1 MGLSR
6 ISLTLNPGYACS
18 PSRGLDYDAAVASRK
33 RGTMSLSKPFYRN
46 YRAIK
51 PGPNS
56 GYSGWA
62 YIHDRDYAKNAEH
75 YVRAF
80 ILIQNDLQ
88 LIFEYLEPSDECRT
102 AYSYR
107 IHALLMRTCIEVE
120 ANFKAIL
127 EENNFTPPPKR
138 SLNMTDYRKVD
149 ATHHLSS
156 YEVMLSIWN
165 GTRPILKPFEPW
177 KAARGLPNPN
187 GLSLPWYQ
195 AYNASKHDR
204 QDEFKKANLGNLVIA
219 VAGLLVLVSS
229 QFRGQD
235 FGAGSPALEL
245 SGHDYHPMEASIG
258 SLFRIKYPD
267 DWVAA
272 DSYDFNWTVL
282 KTQNVR
288 FEKIDYDAIPY

>member
-1 MGLSR
+1 
-6 ISLTLNPGYACS
+6 
-18 PSRGLDYDAAVASRK
+18 
-33 RGTMSLSKPFYRN
+33 MSFPKPFHRN
-46 YRAIK
+46 WRAMK
-51 PGPNS
+51 PAPNS

-75 YVRAF
+75 YVRALV
-80 ILIQNDLQ
+80 LIQNDLQ
-88 LIFEYLEPSDECRT
+88 SIFEYLEPSDESRT

-107 IHALLMRTCIEVE
+107 IHALLMRTCVEVE

-127 EENNFTPPPKR
+127 EENTFTAPPKR

-156 YEVMLSIWN
+156 YEVMLPIWN
-165 GTRPILKPFEPW
+165 GTPPILKPFEPW
-177 KAARGLPNPN
+177 KSARGLPNPG

-204 QDEFKKANLGNLVIA
+204 QDEFKKANFENLVMA

-229 QFRGQD
+229 QFLNVE
-235 FGAGSPALEL
+235 FGAGSTSLAL
-245 SGHDYHPMEASIG
+245 SGHDYHPLEASTG

-267 DWVAA
+267 DWL
-272 DSYDFNWTVL
+272 DTERYDFDWSVL
-282 KTQNVR
+282 TTQTDR
-288 FEKIDYDAIPY
+288 FEKIAYDAIPS